1 MSVLV
6 TFINPSIPHRAESF
20 HLEWDFREAIK
31 FHKGLVMD
39 NRYFMMTEECV
50 IVGTEKPGTVQ
61 MDPTK
66 PHWILE
72 EATVIKK

>member
-1 MSVLV
+1 MGVLV
-6 TFINPSIPHRAESF
+6 TFINPSIPHKAENI
-20 HLEWDFREAIK
+20 HLGWDFREAIK

-39 NRYFMMTEECV
+39 NRYFMKTDECA

-61 MDPTK
+61 MDVTK

-72 EATVIKK
+72 EVTVVKK